1 MIAGFSITSLLLILL
16 AGIGA
21 GFVGYAV
28 GASSLVS
35 YPALL
40 AFGIPPVLANAS
52 NTVGVVGTGIGGVMG
67 ARKELKGQAVRSIT
81 YVVIGAFGG
90 VAGAFLLLKLDP
102 SVFEFAAPV
111 LILLSSLIIAINP
124 RGRMQAKQAA
134 ADATA
139 QLKHIEA
146 TEATDATDAAKRATT
161 PTAPHRPPEQ
171 LVQPMNQDSWWVWLG
186 VAAVAIYSGYFG
198 AGAGTLAL
206 AVLDA
211 AKIGPFHKINALK
224 TLIGTGANISASVVF
239 IIQGAVDWPA
249 AIMLCIGC
257 FIGGYIAPPITRKI
271 PANIMRAAAVIA
283 GIILTIDL
291 GLKTY

>member
-40 AFGIPPVLANAS
+40 AFDIPPVLANAS

-146 TEATDATDAAKRATT
+146 TEATEATEAAKRATT

-171 LVQPMNQDSWWVWLG
+171 LVQPMSQDSWWVWLG
-186 VAAVAIYSGYFG
+186 VVAVAIYSGYFG

-257 FIGGYIAPPITRKI
+257 FIGGYIAPSITRKI

>member
-16 AGIGA
+16 AGISA

-146 TEATDATDAAKRATT
+146 TEATEATEAAKRATT

-171 LVQPMNQDSWWVWLG
+171 LVQPMSQDSWWVWLG

-257 FIGGYIAPPITRKI
+257 FIGGYIAPSITRKI

>member
-134 ADATA
+134 ADATT

-171 LVQPMNQDSWWVWLG
+171 LVQPMSQDSWWVWLG
-186 VAAVAIYSGYFG
+186 VVAVAIYSGYFG

-206 AVLDA
+206 AMLDA